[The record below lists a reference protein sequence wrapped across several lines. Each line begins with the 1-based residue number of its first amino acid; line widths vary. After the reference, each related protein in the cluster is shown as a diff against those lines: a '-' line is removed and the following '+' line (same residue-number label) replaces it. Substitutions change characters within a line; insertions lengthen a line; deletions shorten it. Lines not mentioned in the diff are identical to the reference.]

1 MPNNDID
8 TVNIL
13 DFDAVHD
20 LRDGGKDRKR
30 APPLGNAAGHGA
42 GKPVIKRPAEKSKPT
57 AEGQSPEKKMNQLR
71 QQLNQK
77 GFQIELASS
86 VGSLVPEKRA
96 KADNQIDTP
105 DAELYGREADT
116 RNPGKPTAAGQANPK
131 GAQQANQRMQPDD
144 YRNLQ

>member
-20 LRDGGKDRKR
+20 LNDNNGNLNEAPNARGQLSNISAERSKDRKR
-30 APPLGNAAGHGA
+30 APQQPSNAAAAGQG
-42 GKPVIKRPAEKSKPT
+42 GKPTAKRPAEKPKPT
-57 AEGQSPEKKMNQLR
+57 ADAQQSPERKMNQLR

-86 VGSLVPEKRA
+86 VGSLVPEKRG
-96 KADNQIDTP
+96 KVDN
-105 DAELYGREADT
+105 
-116 RNPGKPTAAGQANPK
+116 
-131 GAQQANQRMQPDD
+131 
-144 YRNLQ
+144 